1 MAAVPAEA
9 TRGNN
14 DGDPR
19 AAHSTEVD
27 TLGQLEGTEWTGLT
41 DDPFDHLIPQDHDLW
56 IIWFER

>member
-1 MAAVPAEA
+1 
-9 TRGNN
+9 
-14 DGDPR
+14 
-19 AAHSTEVD
+19 VD